1 MKCQLLL
8 FLFYII
14 HCAIPLPVLQSII
27 EYQKQKNAGN
37 QSKQERKL
45 AKIEGKDGR
54 KKNVTFKEQIKK
66 LANSKAYSRGL
77 EIYNKGKILRFQAEE
92 NNREEMVLEALV
104 KGSGQNRYSV
114 YLSWDTVRD
123 EMVEADCECPAF
135 REYEGICKHC
145 VAVLLQYYSDSRV
158 KAYREKLEQEKR
170 EKLLQIPG
178 VKKGAERKTTEGI
191 RQLLKKSA
199 VVKSLPLIQGDI
211 CGKVRLEPHLI
222 VENPSA
228 ALHFKIGVDRMY
240 VMKDVFAF
248 ARAVERQEEYAY
260 GKNLSFTHAM
270 ESFAPESR
278 PLVSFIL
285 RWAQKNQYRYGYSGY
300 SPYHHGFTSARNK
313 LLDLTWEG
321 LEEFLE
327 LFVGKE
333 LPADIFYT
341 SESNWQIS
349 DQEPERHL
357 KIFGNP
363 DGIEVSINRLN
374 SVEGRRKNICF
385 LNRRILLE
393 DRGKLKPV
401 QDFLECVEEIP
412 ERTIFVAKKDVPL
425 FCAEL
430 LPRLEQCFICEKEN
444 FDEQDYGVAPPEFAV
459 YLDAPQTDMVTCNPK
474 VTYGK
479 KTYSL
484 YDTTD
489 LALRDLGKEAAVRE
503 VIQRYGEAYDER
515 QKAMVI
521 TDEDKIYDLLTEG
534 IPVFQQLGEVYISDT
549 LKGMQVHPSPKV
561 AVGVSIES
569 GLMQL
574 KMTAGEMSKEEL
586 IDILSRY
593 NKRKKYYRLKDGSFV
608 QKEDSGLDIL
618 ADLKETLQLTDQ
630 QLMQESVPVDTYRAL
645 YIDQQ
650 LRDNPVISSVRDKNF
665 RSLIRNMKTV
675 EDNDFE
681 IPTELEPILRGY
693 QKTGFL
699 WLKTLSA
706 NAFGGILADDMGLG
720 KTLQVICYLLSEYQ
734 EREIQ
739 EKSKKEP
746 VEKEQDIENEGRQRE
761 KKSSDDRLRRNALIV
776 APASLVYNWNSE
788 LERFAPRLAVRMIV
802 GTAAQR
808 RTLLEAADEGEILI
822 TSYDLLRRDID
833 FYKKYRFRCQ
843 IIDEAQYIKNH
854 STQAAKAVKKIKA
867 DTRFALTGTPVE
879 NRLSELWSIFDYLMP
894 GFLYSYSRFREEL
907 EVQIVQHESEEA
919 SERLRKMIRPFVLR
933 RLKKDVLRD
942 LPDKLEENMYTRL
955 EGEQQKLYDAHVKRM
970 KLLLDKQSEE
980 EFNTSKIVI
989 LSELTKLRQICCD
1002 PALLFEEYKGESAK
1016 LEMCVDLIRNAVENG
1031 HKILVFSQFTTMLS
1045 RLADRLENEET
1056 AYYMLT
1062 GSTGK
1067 EKRAKLV
1074 EEFNKEDN
1082 PTAVFLISL
1091 KAGGTGLNLTT
1102 ADIVIHYDP
1111 WWNLAV
1117 QNQATDRAH
1126 RIGQKNVVN
1135 VYKLIAKDTIEENI
1149 VKLQEK
1155 KHALAD
1161 QILNGA
1167 DMGSGSFSREEILE
1181 LLGGK

>member
-1 MKCQLLL
+1 M
-8 FLFYII
+8 
-14 HCAIPLPVLQSII
+14 
-27 EYQKQKNAGN
+27 
-37 QSKQERKL
+37 
-45 AKIEGKDGR
+45 
-54 KKNVTFKEQIKK
+54 
-66 LANSKAYSRGL
+66 
-77 EIYNKGKILRFQAEE
+77 
-92 NNREEMVLEALV
+92 
-104 KGSGQNRYSV
+104 
-114 YLSWDTVRD
+114 
-123 EMVEADCECPAF
+123 
-135 REYEGICKHC
+135 
-145 VAVLLQYYSDSRV
+145 
-158 KAYREKLEQEKR
+158 
-170 EKLLQIPG
+170 
-178 VKKGAERKTTEGI
+178 
-191 RQLLKKSA
+191 
-199 VVKSLPLIQGDI
+199 
-211 CGKVRLEPHLI
+211 
-222 VENPSA
+222 
-228 ALHFKIGVDRMY
+228 
-240 VMKDVFAF
+240 
-248 ARAVERQEEYAY
+248 
-260 GKNLSFTHAM
+260 
-270 ESFAPESR
+270 
-278 PLVSFIL
+278 
-285 RWAQKNQYRYGYSGY
+285 
-300 SPYHHGFTSARNK
+300 
-313 LLDLTWEG
+313 
-321 LEEFLE
+321 
-327 LFVGKE
+327 
-333 LPADIFYT
+333 
-341 SESNWQIS
+341 
-349 DQEPERHL
+349 
-357 KIFGNP
+357 
-363 DGIEVSINRLN
+363 
-374 SVEGRRKNICF
+374 
-385 LNRRILLE
+385 
-393 DRGKLKPV
+393 
-401 QDFLECVEEIP
+401 
-412 ERTIFVAKKDVPL
+412 
-425 FCAEL
+425 
-430 LPRLEQCFICEKEN
+430 
-444 FDEQDYGVAPPEFAV
+444 
-459 YLDAPQTDMVTCNPK
+459 
-474 VTYGK
+474 
-479 KTYSL
+479 
-484 YDTTD
+484 
-489 LALRDLGKEAAVRE
+489 
-503 VIQRYGEAYDER
+503 IQRYGEAYDER

-681 IPTELEPILRGY
+681 IPAELEPILRGY

-706 NAFGGILADDMGLG
+706 NGFGGILADDMGLG

-761 KKSSDDRLRRNALIV
+761 KESSDDRLRRNALIV
-776 APASLVYNWNSE
+776 APASLVYNWHSE

-808 RTLLEAADEGEILI
+808 RTLLEAADEREILI

-833 FYKKYRFRCQ
+833 FYKKYCFRCQ

-854 STQAAKAVKKIKA
+854 STQAAKAVKKIQA

-942 LPDKLEENMYTRL
+942 LPEKLEENMYTRL

-1082 PTAVFLISL
+1082 STAVFLISL
-1091 KAGGTGLNLTT
+1091 KAGGTGLNLTA

-1161 QILNGA
+1161 QILSGE